1 MTADIL
7 DHDLLAEA
15 PYALSAQEYVGALTA
30 FSHAMHGE
38 VDLMHAR
45 LLMLRPEARAEL
57 LSCAVQLAQSARGMV
72 HRDVASAAL
81 TPDALPPGVEGV
93 KVGAR

>member
-1 MTADIL
+1 MTPDIL

-15 PYALSAQEYVGALTA
+15 PYALSAQEYVDALTA

-38 VDLMHAR
+38 MDLMHSR

-72 HRDVASAAL
+72 HRYVASAAL
-81 TPDALPPGVEGV
+81 SPDSLPDGGEGI
-93 KVGAR
+93 KVGKR